1 MLGLNGGLMG
11 VRKVPTLGTAS
22 GLWVLNEQS
31 LAQRAGIWPLGIAP
45 DPDFASV
52 SLLLHMNGSNDS
64 TTFTDSSSNALTVTA
79 SGGAVVSTAS
89 PQYGTGAL
97 RTTRSGGKLSLP
109 ASTTLELT
117 GDFTIEFWLHLVQD
131 KGRLFTLS
139 GASARIEINQNS
151 AAGGGNAHK
160 LYMYNG
166 GSELFDNLAI
176 GLTLGT
182 YRHVAITRSGT
193 SLRAFGDGTLYQ
205 TLTHSAT
212 LTLTEIG
219 GATGGDHLDAFIDD
233 LRITKGVAR
242 YTATFTPPTAPFPD
256 A

>member
-1 MLGLNGGLMG
+1 MIGLNGGLMG
-11 VRKVPTLGTAS
+11 VRKVPSLDTAP
-22 GLWVLNEQS
+22 GVWVPNEQS
-31 LAQRAGIWPLGIAP
+31 LAQRAGIWPLGTPP
-45 DPDFASV
+45 DPYFANV
-52 SLLLHMNGSNDS
+52 SLLLHMNGADNS

-97 RTTRSGGKLSLP
+97 RTTRAGGILSLP
-109 ASTTLELT
+109 ASTALQLT
-117 GDFTIEFWLHLVQD
+117 GDFTIEMWLKLVQD
-131 KGRLFTLS
+131 KGRLFGVS
-139 GASARIEINQNS
+139 GANARIEINQNTAPNGAS
-151 AAGGGNAHK
+151 ARK

-166 GSELFDNLAI
+166 GAELFDNLDI

-193 SLRAFGDGTLYQ
+193 SLRAFGGGTLYQ
-205 TLTHSAT
+205 TLTHSDT
-212 LTLTEIG
+212 LTLTAVSGI
-219 GATGGDHLDAFIDD
+219 TGTDHLDAFIDD

-242 YTATFTPPTAPFPD
+242 YTANFTPPTAAFPD